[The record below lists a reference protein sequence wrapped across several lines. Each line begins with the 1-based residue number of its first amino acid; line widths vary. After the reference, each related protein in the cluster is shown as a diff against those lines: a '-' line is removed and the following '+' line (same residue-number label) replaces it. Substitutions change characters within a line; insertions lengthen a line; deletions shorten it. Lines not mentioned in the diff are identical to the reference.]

1 MIGDRESL
9 DLDMEKL
16 MDAARE
22 KGCFME
28 VNAQSER
35 LDLNDIHCRMVKE
48 SGVKV
53 AISTDAH
60 TLNDLG
66 NMRFAASGRPAGAGL
81 SPMTCSTGGSG
92 RISSTFS
99 GDRTGITGWKRWT

>member
-28 VNAQSER
+28 VNTQSER
-35 LDLNDIHCRMVKE
+35 LDLKDIHCGMAKE

-66 NMRFAASGRPAGAGL
+66 KMRFGVWQGHR
-81 SPMTCSTGGSG
+81 
-92 RISSTFS
+92 
-99 GDRTGITGWKRWT
+99 GWFEPDDVLNRRFWEDIKYLLRR